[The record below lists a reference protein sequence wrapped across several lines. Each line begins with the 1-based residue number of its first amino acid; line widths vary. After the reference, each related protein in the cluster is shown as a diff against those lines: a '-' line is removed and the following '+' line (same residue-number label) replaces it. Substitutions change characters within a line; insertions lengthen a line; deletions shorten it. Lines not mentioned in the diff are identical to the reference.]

1 MLKKGILQPKLF
13 ENPDVIS
20 SELQLAQIAF
30 ALGASKVRGLSVQE
44 DALFKQASPNID
56 SLASKVFA
64 AIRRGEDPLGEAFC
78 SLRSPLVRRSSGA
91 VYTPHQIVNSM
102 TQWASTHANP
112 DIVVDPGVGSARF
125 LIASAKTFPN
135 ANLIGFDIDPLATLI
150 ARAHIAS
157 LGMSDRATIH
167 LSDYRDFSRP
177 QNQKGRCLFLG
188 NPPYVRHHGIS
199 QEWKTWL
206 ASSARELGHSAS
218 QLAGLHVH
226 FFLATAQNAIPGDFG
241 AFITSSEWLDV
252 NYGKLVRDLFL
263 SHLGGLSIHLID
275 PTAMPF
281 PDAAT
286 TAAVTCFEIGSKS
299 RSIRLSTI
307 SKPAALLSLPSG
319 KSVKRD
325 RLETATRW
333 TPIVRSSN
341 IRAPQ
346 GFIEL
351 GELCCVHRGQV
362 TGFNKV
368 WIHGPSSPEL
378 PEMVLFPSITKARD
392 LFQAGEKL
400 RDPSILKRVVDLPID
415 LDECSPAERRLIEKF
430 ISWAKRQGA
439 DSGYVARNRR
449 AWWSVGLRSPA
460 PILATYMAR
469 RAPVFVRNLADAR
482 HINIAHGLY
491 PREPLN
497 KKILDNLAVFLTG
510 SVSIS
515 QGRTYAGGLTKFE
528 PREMER
534 LFIPEPNLLM
544 NHKPSE
550 LIA

>member
-1 MLKKGILQPKLF
+1 MLEKVLLQQKLF

-20 SELQLAQIAF
+20 SEIQLAQIAF
-30 ALGASKVRGLSVQE
+30 ALGASKVRGLSDQE
-44 DALFKQASPNID
+44 DALFSKSSSNVD
-56 SLASKVFA
+56 YLADKVFA
-64 AIRRGEDPLGEAFC
+64 AIRRGEDPLGDAFC

-91 VYTPHQIVNSM
+91 VYTPYRIVNAM
-102 TQWASTHANP
+102 AQWALLHAVP
-112 DIVVDPGVGSARF
+112 DTIIDPGVGSARF
-125 LIASAKTFPN
+125 LVAGAKLFPN
-135 ANLIGFDIDPLATLI
+135 AKLIGIDVDPLATLI
-150 ARAHIAS
+150 ARAHLSA
-157 LGMSDRATIH
+157 LGLSDRATIS
-167 LSDYRDFSRP
+167 LTDYRDFSRP
-177 QNQKGRCLFLG
+177 QNQSRRCLFLG
-188 NPPYVRHHGIS
+188 NPPYVRHHGIP

-206 ASSARELGHSAS
+206 VSSARDLGHNAS

-226 FFLATAQNAIPGDFG
+226 FFLATAKNAMPGDFG

-263 SHLGGLSIHLID
+263 SQLGGLSIHLID
-275 PTAMPF
+275 PTATPF

-299 RSIRLSTI
+299 RSVRLSTI
-307 SKPAALLSLPSG
+307 SKPASLFSLPSG

-325 RLETATRW
+325 RLESATRW

-351 GELCCVHRGQV
+351 GELCSVHRGQV
-362 TGFNKV
+362 TGANKV
-368 WIHGPSSPEL
+368 WIQGPNSPEL
-378 PEMVLFPSITKARD
+378 PETVLFPTITKARD

-400 RDPSILKRVVDLPID
+400 KDPSFLKRVIDLPID
-415 LDECSPAERRLIEKF
+415 FDGCSPAEKRLIEKF
-430 ISWAKRQGA
+430 LSWAKKQGA
-439 DSGYVARNRR
+439 DSGYVARNRK

-497 KKILDNLAVFLTG
+497 KKILDNLAIFLTG

-544 NHKPSE
+544 NHKPLD